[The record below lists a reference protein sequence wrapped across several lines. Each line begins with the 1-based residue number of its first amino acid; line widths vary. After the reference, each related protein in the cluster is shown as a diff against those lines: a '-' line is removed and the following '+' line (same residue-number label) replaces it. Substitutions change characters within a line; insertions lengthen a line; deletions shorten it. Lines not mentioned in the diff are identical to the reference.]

1 MYAKTLD
8 REGGAVEVKV
18 IEQPKIYLMSAS
30 GYHHGEAPDS
40 FDFDQDETSVY
51 ADRSI
56 EEHGKTWGEDLVEYA
71 GRLCYMS
78 YDKRRPG
85 GNKAYINHIL
95 EVGHGSVLEHAV
107 YSFIITG
114 VSRSL
119 THELIRHRAGW
130 SYSEVSQRYVDL
142 SDVSFVVPPA
152 FIGQEELLTPW
163 KAACQESLASY
174 NSICETMTRH
184 FPKMP
189 RKDVRQSA
197 RSVLPNCC
205 ETKIAATANA
215 RALRHFF
222 ELRGSL
228 HADVEI
234 ARLAVLMCRMMMKYA
249 PNLFGDYQI
258 MCEADGREWIETKYR
273 KV

>member
-1 MYAKTLD
+1 M
-8 REGGAVEVKV
+8 EVKV
-18 IEQPKIYLMSAS
+18 IERPKVYLMGATGLPMADVS
-30 GYHHGEAPDS
+30 
-40 FDFDQDETSVY
+40 DFQAFEQDETAVY
-51 ADRSI
+51 ADRPLAERGDS
-56 EEHGKTWGEDLVEYA
+56 WGEDLVEYA

-78 YDKRRPG
+78 FDKRRPG
-85 GNKAYINHIL
+85 GNKAYINHLL
-95 EVGHGSVLEHAV
+95 EAQHGSCLEHAT
-107 YSFIITG
+107 YSFILTG

-130 SYSEVSQRYVDL
+130 AYSEVSQRYVDL
-142 SDVSFVVPPA
+142 GDVSFVVPPA
-152 FIGQEELLTPW
+152 FIGHNELLTPW

-174 NSICETMTRH
+174 NSICETMTKH

-249 PNLFGDYQI
+249 PNLFGDYEI
-258 MCEADGREWIETKYR
+258 LCEDGREWIETKYR